1 MIKTIKLLFLLC
13 LITFNVIAQDTL
25 KKDKAIFKEDKN
37 GYYQN
42 TILKSI
48 EDYNDENNVRESYK
62 YFFVDFT
69 GLDLPVSVEQY
80 TKYWHNKPLS
90 QGSAGTC
97 WCFSATSFLESEIYR
112 LTKQKVKLSE
122 MYFVYWE
129 YVERARRFVKERGNS
144 YFSEGS
150 ESNGVIRMMKFYGAV
165 PDSVYYGM
173 KKGQE
178 FYDHSKMFDQ
188 MNNYLKSVKND
199 NNWDEKQ
206 VLETIKSILNSY
218 MGIPP
223 SKFFVKG
230 KEISPKEYVQDI
242 IKLKPNN
249 YFSFMSTKEQ
259 PYNQKG
265 ELKEDDNW
273 WHCDDYYN
281 VSLDDYMKI
290 IINAITNGYTISIC
304 GDVSESGYDSYAE
317 VGIIPDFDIPSDY
330 INEDSRQFRLS
341 NKTTTDD
348 HCIHLV
354 GYMRENDKY
363 WFLIK
368 DSGSGGFDGN
378 NKGYR
383 FLSEDYVRL
392 KMMNILIHKDAGK
405 EILDKI
411 IK

>member
-1 MIKTIKLLFLLC
+1 MKIIKLLILLC
-13 LITFNVIAQDTL
+13 LITFNVFAQDTL
-25 KKDKAIFKEDKN
+25 KKDKAIFKENKN

-42 TILKSI
+42 TILRSI
-48 EDYNDENNVRESYK
+48 KDYNDKDNVKKPYK
-62 YFFVDFT
+62 YFSVDFT
-69 GLDLPVSVEQY
+69 GFDLPVSDEQF
-80 TKYWHNKPLS
+80 TKYWYNKPLS

-129 YVERARRFVKERGNS
+129 YVERVRRFVKERGNS
-144 YFSEGS
+144 YFSQGS

-165 PDSVYYGM
+165 PDSVYHGT
-173 KKGQE
+173 KKGQK
-178 FYDHSKMFDQ
+178 FYDHSKMFEQ
-188 MNNYLKSVKND
+188 MNSYLKSVKND
-199 NNWDEKQ
+199 NNWNEKQ
-206 VLETIKSILNSY
+206 VIKTTKSILNFY
-218 MGIPP
+218 MGTPP
-223 SKFFVKG
+223 SKFLIKG
-230 KEISPKEYVQDI
+230 KEVTPKDYVKNI
-242 IKLKPNN
+242 LKLNPNN

-273 WHCDDYYN
+273 WHCDSYYN
-281 VSLDDYMKI
+281 VSLDDYIKI
-290 IINAITNGYTISIC
+290 IIKAITNGYTISIC
-304 GDVSESGYDSYAE
+304 GDVSESGYDSSAE

-354 GYMRENDKY
+354 GYIKKNNKY

-383 FLSEDYVRL
+383 FLNEDYVRL
-392 KMMNILIHKDAGK
+392 KMMNILVHKDAGE